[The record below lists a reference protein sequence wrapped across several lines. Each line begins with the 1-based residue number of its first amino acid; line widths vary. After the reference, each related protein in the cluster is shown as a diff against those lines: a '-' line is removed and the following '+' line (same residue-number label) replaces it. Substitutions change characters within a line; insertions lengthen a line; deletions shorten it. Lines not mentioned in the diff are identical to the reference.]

1 MGLAS
6 IRTKRTGMLKMAS
19 AVTGKNS
26 QSIYFR
32 LLICNIYTKP
42 WWSMNFE
49 ILIMMLLWPLWT
61 RWLCSNDAMSLRV
74 ELITRFRFTRRPGHI
89 VWRLHSACNGDSERC
104 FCLFGEPHTI
114 VLTSTETIR
123 RAAEQEQGQSMTRNT
138 LQHYTLLRLVGK
150 KVDSVIA
157 MTKEGRDET
166 SLCCSVDISECD

>member
-89 VWRLHSACNGDSERC
+89 VGRLHSVMQWRWWTMFLFVWGATHNRAHIYRNDSPCCR
-104 FCLFGEPHTI
+104 TRARA
-114 VLTSTETIR
+114 VDDTEHIT
-123 RAAEQEQGQSMTRNT
+123 T
-138 LQHYTLLRLVGK
+138 LHFA
-150 KVDSVIA
+150 SA
-157 MTKEGRDET
+157 GRQKGG
-166 SLCCSVDISECD
+166 